1 MKSGY
6 KTIEDAVLAQ
16 VNNITSTVV
25 DTFKIV
31 MNQMVMF
38 IEDGVNWLINQL
50 PAWIRPKSPLDLT
63 GRYRLTGADYEDE
76 YLGQLMRSQASGVPL
91 AQLQVREGTITTQQA
106 TGELA
111 AAALTSGTPL
121 MAGDI
126 GNIRQ
131 AYNYFAAERKKKNLS
146 FITLPEFEE
155 AVKNGT
161 LDALHQRRSPSAM
174 DLFAQNAKYSKDLYN
189 RSDDYFKQQLSYESE
204 RASMQEQFQDTLT
217 QNFRA
222 VLSGMAGGTQGFQAP
237 RTGAGYNVLAQ
248 QNLMRGFVSGG
259 TKLFGADMGPA
270 MGALFNRLAGN
281 YLDQAI
287 NTQLA
292 PMLGMSGSQLSRSIN
307 NLVASRQFNPQIKQ
321 LKQELGAARA
331 ELSNLEKQTGFS
343 MAEMVKAGAQGGFN
357 EEQRARYSALASL
370 RNQIEQRQVAYNA
383 LKSQEKKFRDMAL
396 EDLMFGLTGVA
407 TGVRSFLGYE
417 EGIEQLSKAFGAL
430 TAAPFSPLF
439 GVNRA
444 AGTMIPMG
452 GTGGQ
457 MMMPG
462 MGGGMMMPVM
472 MPNGQMMM
480 MPSMGGG
487 MMPGQAGMI
496 APSLDDVMMGQS
508 GQYLQSNMSFADRF
522 KYSGAGQA
530 LAPILAFGATRALG
544 NALGVKGV
552 LNNMIFTSVA
562 GSMAKDLIGSL
573 GIMGGPG
580 FESFSTMSSLGK
592 AFGVKGITSASTFGQ
607 LATGIGNS
615 VNNLLGGNI
624 AGNFGSMIASG
635 GGKLLSMQSSSAA
648 YDFLGEGLAPTTMSG
663 QLGMGMQSFG
673 TGMQM
678 AAGSTAGFSE
688 AMSAGGSQA
697 AGALAGTALSGISAY
712 NLSKSLSGGYSAG
725 KGVNYIAAVAAM
737 IPGLQP
743 FAPLIGLAGAVIN
756 RAFGRKPKEYT
767 DRGLVGTIGESN
779 MEVQQYADWMRKGG
793 WFRSTKRGT
802 EMSEFDQE
810 SMTAMT
816 DAIVG
821 RGEATRA
828 FGSILG
834 YTEDFAVRAK
844 TFSKDIKVS
853 FQGLDEEGITKA
865 FGDMIT
871 GFSDDMIK
879 SIYVGVEKFRIGEED
894 LLSTFQ
900 HLAESTMIFDEAM
913 LQLGLTA
920 DDLSATFRS
929 KTLADLAGFKEQLI
943 GTFGG
948 DTLEQQRQ
956 NFAQVVGTYF
966 DIMYTETEKNQYAM
980 DFNRRKLIEQNKQ
993 IEAQLAQV
1001 SQKLPE
1007 QFKGITEFAK
1017 VLDPEGMIDVEE
1029 SLRKNYDNFRAVV
1042 DELTKIDEES
1052 ALIMMA
1058 SADEFDAAVKNFLTL
1073 EIDKQKKDTETQKI
1087 VADVVEPFK
1096 DFVGVVAST
1105 IAYEGGYNFGMSA
1118 GGGQSYISTPTYTPP
1133 PITTIPFEDAVLS
1146 GDISVTPASGTLG
1159 FLAEVQ
1165 TATGPRVDNEGQ
1177 VNPLYIDNSVT
1188 STSSSPTTIVMNDDK
1203 IRDYHPILNS
1213 SERTLTYG
1221 YALARS

>member
-1 MKSGY
+1 
-6 KTIEDAVLAQ
+6 
-16 VNNITSTVV
+16 
-25 DTFKIV
+25 
-31 MNQMVMF
+31 
-38 IEDGVNWLINQL
+38 
-50 PAWIRPKSPLDLT
+50 
-63 GRYRLTGADYEDE
+63 
-76 YLGQLMRSQASGVPL
+76 
-91 AQLQVREGTITTQQA
+91 
-106 TGELA
+106 
-111 AAALTSGTPL
+111 
-121 MAGDI
+121 
-126 GNIRQ
+126 
-131 AYNYFAAERKKKNLS
+131 
-146 FITLPEFEE
+146 
-155 AVKNGT
+155 
-161 LDALHQRRSPSAM
+161 
-174 DLFAQNAKYSKDLYN
+174 
-189 RSDDYFKQQLSYESE
+189 
-204 RASMQEQFQDTLT
+204 
-217 QNFRA
+217 
-222 VLSGMAGGTQGFQAP
+222 
-237 RTGAGYNVLAQ
+237 
-248 QNLMRGFVSGG
+248 
-259 TKLFGADMGPA
+259 
-270 MGALFNRLAGN
+270 
-281 YLDQAI
+281 
-287 NTQLA
+287 
-292 PMLGMSGSQLSRSIN
+292 
-307 NLVASRQFNPQIKQ
+307 
-321 LKQELGAARA
+321 
-331 ELSNLEKQTGFS
+331 
-343 MAEMVKAGAQGGFN
+343 
-357 EEQRARYSALASL
+357 
-370 RNQIEQRQVAYNA
+370 
-383 LKSQEKKFRDMAL
+383 
-396 EDLMFGLTGVA
+396 
-407 TGVRSFLGYE
+407 
-417 EGIEQLSKAFGAL
+417 
-430 TAAPFSPLF
+430 
-439 GVNRA
+439 
-444 AGTMIPMG
+444 
-452 GTGGQ
+452 
-457 MMMPG
+457 
-462 MGGGMMMPVM
+462 
-472 MPNGQMMM
+472 
-480 MPSMGGG
+480 
-487 MMPGQAGMI
+487 
-496 APSLDDVMMGQS
+496 
-508 GQYLQSNMSFADRF
+508 
-522 KYSGAGQA
+522 
-530 LAPILAFGATRALG
+530 
-544 NALGVKGV
+544 
-552 LNNMIFTSVA
+552 
-562 GSMAKDLIGSL
+562 
-573 GIMGGPG
+573 
-580 FESFSTMSSLGK
+580 
-592 AFGVKGITSASTFGQ
+592 
-607 LATGIGNS
+607 
-615 VNNLLGGNI
+615 
-624 AGNFGSMIASG
+624 MIASG

-1177 VNPLYIDNSVT
+1177 VNPLYIDNSVS
-1188 STSSSPTTIVMNDDK
+1188 STS
-1203 IRDYHPILNS
+1203 
-1213 SERTLTYG
+1213 
-1221 YALARS
+1221 